1 MILARLFLISSPSRI
16 SVTHRPI
23 FLPLTCG
30 KAQDSTLF
38 LDKLKCCAILA
49 LPIERGGTVK
59 YPVSSSLRH
68 KGKALELDATREV
81 ITLLGINGEP
91 MGNLSWD
98 FVIDQILAYRKP
110 MASREARNEPRVT
123 LTFRVKYTTPD
134 GRQFESRAGGIGGG
148 GLFIESLSPLSVDT
162 LLALEFT
169 LPESPSEWLPAKGL
183 VAWVCPKAD
192 QYTFSPGMGV
202 RFTEI
207 DPDVRNRVLEVVKK
221 SLQTV
226 GQAA

>member
-1 MILARLFLISSPSRI
+1 M
-16 SVTHRPI
+16 
-23 FLPLTCG
+23 
-30 KAQDSTLF
+30 
-38 LDKLKCCAILA
+38 
-49 LPIERGGTVK
+49 K

-68 KGKALELDATREV
+68 KGKTLDLDATREV

-98 FVIDQILAYRKP
+98 FVIDQILAYRNP
-110 MASREARNEPRVT
+110 PASRETRNEPRVT
-123 LTFRVKYTTPD
+123 LTFRVKYRTPE
-134 GRQFESRAGGIGGG
+134 GQHFESRAGGIGGG
-148 GLFIESLSPLSVDT
+148 GLFIESHSPLPVGT
-162 LLALEFT
+162 KLALEFS
-169 LPESPSEWLPAKGL
+169 LPEKPSEWLPAKGL

-207 DPDVRNRVLEVVKK
+207 SPDIRNRVLELVK

-226 GQAA
+226 GQPA

>member
-1 MILARLFLISSPSRI
+1 
-16 SVTHRPI
+16 
-23 FLPLTCG
+23 
-30 KAQDSTLF
+30 
-38 LDKLKCCAILA
+38 
-49 LPIERGGTVK
+49 VK

-68 KGKALELDATREV
+68 KGKALDLDATREL

-91 MGNLSWD
+91 MGHLSWD

-110 MASREARNEPRVT
+110 PASREARNEPRVT
-123 LTFRVKYTTPD
+123 LTFRVKYTTPE
-134 GRQFESRAGGIGGG
+134 GQQFESRAGGIGGG
-148 GLFIESLSPLSVDT
+148 GLFIESLSPPPVDT
-162 LLALEFT
+162 MLALEFS
-169 LPESPSEWLPAKGL
+169 LPEKPSEWLPAKGL

-207 DPDVRNRVLEVVKK
+207 DPDIRNRVLELVK

>member
-1 MILARLFLISSPSRI
+1 M
-16 SVTHRPI
+16 
-23 FLPLTCG
+23 
-30 KAQDSTLF
+30 
-38 LDKLKCCAILA
+38 
-49 LPIERGGTVK
+49 K

-68 KGKALELDATREV
+68 KGKTLDLDATREV

-98 FVIDQILAYRKP
+98 FVIDQILAYRNP
-110 MASREARNEPRVT
+110 PASRETRNEPRVT
-123 LTFRVKYTTPD
+123 LTFRVKYRTPE
-134 GRQFESRAGGIGGG
+134 GQHFESRAGGIGGG
-148 GLFIESLSPLSVDT
+148 GLFIESHSPLPVGT
-162 LLALEFT
+162 KLALEFS
-169 LPESPSEWLPAKGL
+169 LPEKPSEWLPAKGL

-207 DPDVRNRVLEVVKK
+207 SPDIRNRVLELVK

-226 GQAA
+226 AQPA